1 MSSLS
6 KYFFI
11 LLIINQSLPAKL
23 SAGQNRKKIQK
34 KSEKKF
40 KTASRL
46 CAVYHLSSRYC
57 YPKRIKIPK
66 FSKFSK
72 KVKTAQNHVFHN
84 FNSLKTSLRFSSLL
98 PDISINW
105 GRYDDTDRS
114 LSAAPGQENYWDENN
129 GIRQVFQ
136 IRAKWDL
143 KRLLFDRNDIII
155 LKEKRKNFEIVQKK
169 ITLCRRTFFRWK
181 KLLLIYMMNPSLRLL
196 IELEEREAVL
206 DRLSAGGFN
215 LLLR

>member
-1 MSSLS
+1 
-6 KYFFI
+6 
-11 LLIINQSLPAKL
+11 
-23 SAGQNRKKIQK
+23 
-34 KSEKKF
+34 
-40 KTASRL
+40 
-46 CAVYHLSSRYC
+46 
-57 YPKRIKIPK
+57 
-66 FSKFSK
+66 
-72 KVKTAQNHVFHN
+72 
-84 FNSLKTSLRFSSLL
+84 LKTSLRFSALL

-114 LSAAPGQENYWDENN
+114 LSAAPGQENYWDENS
-129 GIRQVFQ
+129 GIKQVFQ
-136 IRAKWDL
+136 IKAKWDL
-143 KRLLFDRNDIII
+143 KRLLFNRNDIII
-155 LKEKRKNFEIVQKK
+155 LKEKRKNFEIIQKK